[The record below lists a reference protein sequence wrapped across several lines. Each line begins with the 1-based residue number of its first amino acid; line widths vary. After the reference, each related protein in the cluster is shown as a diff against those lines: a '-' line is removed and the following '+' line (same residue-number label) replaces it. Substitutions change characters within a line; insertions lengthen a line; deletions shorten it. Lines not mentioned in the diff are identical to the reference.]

1 MRRSTAP
8 RTGGTGTAGAAPGA
22 TGTKPYVST
31 MWAPTDPVWNDRVE
45 VLPHRRL
52 GLRDVREFRV
62 AAGRA
67 DAVILNG
74 AVPFRDRYRD
84 LVLAIVAKGLGNRPR
99 VVITDA
105 TWDVSSFALESRLPR
120 FLVRFVPR
128 LARVTIRLLDSP
140 RVHYAVLSR
149 DEARTFP
156 QIWGAAAERV
166 HFVPFPHTLYG
177 SIADSPVSEGRYVFA
192 GGNSMRDYDLLE
204 QAVAGTDIAVH
215 IAARWTGAGTPN
227 LTIRTL
233 SHAEF
238 FLDLAGCSLCVVP
251 LLPAVRSAGQQTY
264 LNAMALGKLVIVTA
278 APGVGDYIEDG
289 VTGVISP
296 RDPAALR
303 AAIEHALDP
312 ANREHY
318 ARIARNGQRRARDN
332 FNATRYR
339 GALLRLAGDA
349 DPADADRPEGAGDA
363 TTA

>member
-1 MRRSTAP
+1 
-8 RTGGTGTAGAAPGA
+8 
-22 TGTKPYVST
+22 
-31 MWAPTDPVWNDRVE
+31 
-45 VLPHRRL
+45 
-52 GLRDVREFRV
+52 
-62 AAGRA
+62 
-67 DAVILNG
+67 
-74 AVPFRDRYRD
+74 
-84 LVLAIVAKGLGNRPR
+84 
-99 VVITDA
+99 
-105 TWDVSSFALESRLPR
+105 
-120 FLVRFVPR
+120 
-128 LARVTIRLLDSP
+128 
-140 RVHYAVLSR
+140 VHYAVLSR

-251 LLPAVRSAGQQTY
+251 LLPSVRSAGQQTY
-264 LNAMALGKLVIVTA
+264 LNAMALGKLVIVTDA
-278 APGVGDYIEDG
+278 AGVGDYIEDG

-296 RDPAALR
+296 RDPDALR

-312 ANREHY
+312 ANRDHY
-318 ARIARNGQRRARDN
+318 ARIARNGQRLARDI
-332 FNATRYR
+332 FNATEYR
-339 GALLRLAGDA
+339 RALLRLAGDA
-349 DPADADRPEGAGDA
+349 DPVNVDLPDAGHDAADALHRPGLSTLVAPRSRVVQDGSRAGAQASPAEVRGA
-363 TTA
+363 KAGPPRAGARPPGAQASQP